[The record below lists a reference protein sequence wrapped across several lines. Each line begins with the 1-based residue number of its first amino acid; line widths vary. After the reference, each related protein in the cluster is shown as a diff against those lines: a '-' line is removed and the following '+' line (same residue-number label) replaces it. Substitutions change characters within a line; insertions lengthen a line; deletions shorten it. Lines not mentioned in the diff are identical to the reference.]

1 MREQVIILNGSP
13 RKKGYSKQLSEY
25 IGKRLEAENISY
37 KVYNIY
43 DMSIDYCTNCGYCSK
58 VKGCRIKDDMQELYE
73 HFEESIST
81 ILISPV
87 AFDGPIA
94 KVKTLIDR
102 TNAIF
107 HSKYTL
113 NDPMIDR
120 KKKRVGFLIQVGG
133 SERYESQFKGG
144 GIINEFFFKS
154 INSKLEHNI
163 GIFNTDKTNPF
174 EDGETLNDIR
184 RIVNS
189 YIDSLRK
196 IL

>member
-13 RKKGYSKQLSEY
+13 RKKGYSKQLAEY
-25 IGKRLEAENISY
+25 MGKRLEAENVTY
-37 KVYNIY
+37 KIYNIY
-43 DMSIDYCTNCGYCSK
+43 DMDIDYCNNCGYCSK
-58 VKGCRIKDDMQELYE
+58 VKGCRIKDDMEELYE

-113 NDPMIDR
+113 NDSMIDR

-133 SERYESQFKGG
+133 SEHYDSQFKGG
-144 GIINEFFFKS
+144 NIINEFFFKS
-154 INSKLEHNI
+154 VNSKLKYNI
-163 GIFNTDKTNPF
+163 EICNTDRISPGDIINNIRCTV
-174 EDGETLNDIR
+174 NDYI
-184 RIVNS
+184 NS
-189 YIDSLRK
+189 LKD